1 MAQNS
6 DCDYEGNSESEDS
19 DEETVACVVNEDYV
33 FPTPEEAHNGST
45 PEVGKVFSTL
55 DDASWFVNVYAQL
68 NGFTMIKGRNIRT

>member
-19 DEETVACVVNEDYV
+19 DEDTVACTVNEEYV
-33 FPTPEEAHNGST
+33 FPTPDETYNAST

-55 DDASWFVNVYAQL
+55 DDASRFVNVYAQL